1 MTSCV
6 IMPTPP
12 NASSRRLR
20 NSVGLGNPWV
30 LIDNTPAADSWRA
43 LTLGAA
49 LPRVVMVMLCI
60 AVHAMDVFVT
70 ATILPTVVVDI
81 GGAAFYAWPT
91 AIYVVTAIM
100 GTASGGRMEANLG
113 MRRALI
119 AAASIYLVGSLVCAI
134 APNMTVFLVGRVG
147 QGLGGGLLASLAY
160 VMIRGLF
167 SEQMRP
173 RVFALISMM
182 WGVSAMIGPLLGG
195 LFAELDFWR
204 GVYWLTVPIF
214 VMLTTLAWR
223 SLPPQDVTSE
233 TSRQPWGCLFL
244 LGATVMSVIFSGQ
257 TDALTPRVI
266 LIVGAVI
273 GVAVMLW
280 FDHRAA
286 NPLFPTMP
294 LSLRHPVGTGFLV
307 LFIFAFSFTP
317 INIFLPLLAQRLHDV
332 PPSLAGYVG
341 ATMSFGWTVAAIL
354 VPGAGPRMQRR
365 LMVTGPACL
374 IAGIIGQTYVVVD
387 GPIGVLIAFVFL
399 MGLGVG
405 QCHAHVSNRIMINAR
420 PGEDVLT
427 AGSIPTMQSL
437 GIAFG
442 AAIGG
447 LLANAGGLSEGLTTA
462 AIISATDWI
471 YGFCIF
477 PAVLLLLVA
486 LRLVWL
492 LRKTEPSLD

>member
-1 MTSCV
+1 MTER
-6 IMPTPP
+6 M
-12 NASSRRLR
+12 
-20 NSVGLGNPWV
+20 
-30 LIDNTPAADSWRA
+30 PAADSWRA
-43 LTLGAA
+43 LTQGDA
-49 LPRVVMVMLCI
+49 LPRIIMVTFCI

-81 GGAAFYAWPT
+81 GGAAYYAWPT

-100 GTASGGRMEANLG
+100 GTASGGRLEANLG

-119 AAASIYLVGSLVCAI
+119 TAASIYLVGSLVCAI
-134 APNMTVFLVGRVG
+134 APNMAVFLIGRVG

-167 SEQMRP
+167 TEQARP

-182 WGVSAMIGPLLGG
+182 WGAAAMVGPLLGG
-195 LFAELDFWR
+195 LFAELNFWR

-214 VMLTTLAWR
+214 VVLTVLAWR
-223 SLPPQDVTSE
+223 NLPPRDVSRKTM
-233 TSRQPWGCLFL
+233 RQPWSRLFL
-244 LGATVMSVIFSGQ
+244 LGTTVMSVILSGQ
-257 TDALTPRVI
+257 TDAITPRVV
-266 LIVGAVI
+266 LIACAVI
-273 GVAVMLW
+273 GIAVMLW
-280 FDHRAA
+280 LDHRAA

-294 LSLRHPVGTGFLV
+294 ISLRHPVGAGYLT
-307 LFIFAFSFTP
+307 LFIFSFSFTP

-354 VPGAGPRMQRR
+354 VPGAAPRMQRR

-405 QCHAHVSNRIMINAR
+405 QCHAHISNRIMISAR
-420 PGEDVLT
+420 SGEEVLT
-427 AGSIPTMQSL
+427 AGTIPTMQSL

-447 LLANAGGLSEGLTTA
+447 LLANAGGLSEGLTIG
-462 AIISATDWI
+462 AIISASDWI
-471 YGFCIF
+471 YWFSIF
-477 PAVLLLLVA
+477 PAVLLLLIA

-492 LRKTEPSLD
+492 LRRVEVSND